1 MGKRINNKEK
11 DNGSPV
17 ARSGLKQKEQIQ
29 FYRSVFASMECVLFI
44 YDVANNNLLWINDHH
59 KKVIGEKLSLG
70 KIQPETIQR
79 YFHQDDM
86 ELYNEVKSYFEK
98 KKRGSYS
105 CFHKIVS
112 SDGESKWIYTNLKI
126 FRKTPDNKTIELLG
140 FAVDFSNDLNNNKYT
155 DKVLKEKLKKANIK
169 VIDIISKRELEVI
182 KYFANGYKTK
192 EIAEELNISF
202 HTVNNHRKNILKKLD
217 LRNIAAMVNFAV
229 ENGLH

>member
-1 MGKRINNKEK
+1 MNNKEK
-11 DNGSPV
+11 GNGRLV

-29 FYRSVFASMECVLFI
+29 FYKSFFASMECVLFI
-44 YDVANNNLLWINDHH
+44 YDVASNNLLWINDYH

-70 KIQPETIQR
+70 EIQPETIKK
-79 YFHQDDM
+79 YFHQDDI
-86 ELYNEVKSYFEK
+86 ELYDEVKSYFEK

-112 SDGESKWIYTNLKI
+112 SDGESKWVYTNLKI
-126 FRKTPDNKTIELLG
+126 FRKTSDNKTIELLG
-140 FAVDFSNDLNNNKYT
+140 FSVDFSNDLNNNKHT
-155 DKVLKEKLKKANIK
+155 NKVLKEKLKKANVK

-182 KYFANGYKTK
+182 KFFANGYKTK
-192 EIAEELNISF
+192 EIAEELDISF